1 MHPTRPSAV
10 PAPTRR
16 TAALPLLLAPAALT
30 VALAVTGSAAASAAG
45 TPPRDGTRTA
55 AITYGTSVRNI
66 FTLTLTADLP

>member
-30 VALAVTGSAAASAAG
+30 VALAVTGSAASAAG

-66 FTLTLTADLP
+66 FTLALTADLP